1 MPVVLKMARQINQAS
16 WLLRAL
22 FHMAMT
28 FQTPSQSARRTMAT
42 MNKANSGFFMVL
54 SWWIFV
60 LVRSFDK
67 MTGWVSPVRQDG
79 FANFDE
85 LVRVARREA
94 DAFEQAGFFYQ
105 QNGAA
110 EVASVQLHAPDRTR
124 RARFDGLNSVCR
136 HHNDVEKKPG
146 LQFKPVAVDAILQ
159 IG

>member
-1 MPVVLKMARQINQAS
+1 MPTVLKMARQINQAS

-85 LVRVARREA
+85 LVRVARREP
-94 DAFEQAGFFYQ
+94 DAFEQAGFFISKTWRQ
-105 QNGAA
+105 KL
-110 EVASVQLHAPDRTR
+110 QLSSFTP
-124 RARFDGLNSVCR
+124 
-136 HHNDVEKKPG
+136 
-146 LQFKPVAVDAILQ
+146 Q
-159 IG
+159 